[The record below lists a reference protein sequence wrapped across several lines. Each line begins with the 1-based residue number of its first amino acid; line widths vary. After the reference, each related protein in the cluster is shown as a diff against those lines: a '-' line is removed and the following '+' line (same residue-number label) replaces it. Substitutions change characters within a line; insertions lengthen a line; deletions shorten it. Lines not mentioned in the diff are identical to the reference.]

1 MSRSVRFIPILLSL
15 LFGVSACNLPSR
27 ATPTQGA
34 DVALT
39 SAAQTVAVNMT
50 QAAILN
56 PPTIPP
62 TSTLGFSTATLAIA
76 TTRVPATSAP
86 PTQSCDVAQFV
97 DDVTIPDGT
106 VLEPN
111 ETFTKTW
118 RLKNTG
124 TCTWT
129 TSYVIVFSSGDSL
142 GGPATQALTGSV
154 NPGQSVDISVNL
166 KAPGTSGSYRGDWK
180 LRNGSGLLFAQFYV
194 DIKVASAT
202 PTSTST
208 ATATTTPKADLKIT
222 QITYD
227 PASPHQGDVITI
239 KVTVYNDGNA
249 PSGPST
255 AQWWPA
261 EGYPNA
267 ECSWAV
273 GSLVA
278 HGGQVYTCT
287 YSYPGF
293 STYTTRAVA
302 DSANAVDESNEG
314 NNTLEQTLIVLSP

>member
-1 MSRSVRFIPILLSL
+1 MSRSVKFVSILLSL

-27 ATPTQGA
+27 ATPTQGV

-62 TSTLGFSTATLAIA
+62 TSTLVFVTPSLAIA
-76 TTRVPATSAP
+76 TTRAPAATAPP

-97 DDVTIPDGT
+97 DDITIPDGT
-106 VLEPN
+106 VLKPD

-129 TSYVIVFSSGDSL
+129 TSYVIVFSNGDSL
-142 GGPATQALTGSV
+142 GGPATQSLTGNV

-166 KAPGTSGSYRGDWK
+166 KAPGTPGSYRGHWK

-194 DIKVASAT
+194 DIKVVSAT
-202 PTSTST
+202 ATPTST
-208 ATATTTPKADLKIT
+208 ATATATTAPGDLSITEIFMSTQFEVVARVSTTPSGSLSGNYQYTVYSNGSQVA
-222 QITYD
+222 
-227 PASPHQGDVITI
+227 QGSCTVPTSSEACYTGY
-239 KVTVYNDGNA
+239 KVT
-249 PSGPST
+249 
-255 AQWWPA
+255 
-261 EGYPNA
+261 
-267 ECSWAV
+267 
-273 GSLVA
+273 GSETI
-278 HGGQVYTCT
+278 QV
-287 YSYPGF
+287 
-293 STYTTRAVA
+293 VI
-302 DSANAVDESNEG
+302 DSSNTVPESNEG
-314 NNTLEQTLIVLSP
+314 NNSKTVTCEKATLTCN

>member
-1 MSRSVRFIPILLSL
+1 MSRTVGLVSILLSL
-15 LFGVSACNLPSR
+15 LLGMSACNLPSN
-27 ATPTQGA
+27 ATPTHGA

-39 SAAQTVAVNMT
+39 SAAQTVEANMT

-76 TTRVPATSAP
+76 TTRVPANTAV
-86 PTQSCDVAQFV
+86 PTQTCDVAQFI

-124 TCTWT
+124 TCSWT
-129 TSYVIVFSSGDSL
+129 TSYAIVFSSGDSL
-142 GGPATQALTGSV
+142 GGPATQTLTGNV
-154 NPGQSVDISVNL
+154 NPGQSLDISVNL
-166 KAPGTSGSYRGDWK
+166 KAPATPGNYRGYWK
-180 LRNGSGLLFAQFYV
+180 LRNGSGVLFAQFYV

-202 PTSTST
+202 PTPT
-208 ATATTTPKADLKIT
+208 ATATSVPKADLKIT

-227 PASPHQGDVITI
+227 PASPHMGDLITI
-239 KVTVYNDGNA
+239 KVSVYNDGDA

-287 YSYPGF
+287 YTYAGW
-293 STYTTRAVA
+293 STYKTRAVA
-302 DSANAVDESNEG
+302 DSGNAVEESNEG
-314 NNTLEQTLIVLSP
+314 NNTLEQTLVVGP

>member
-1 MSRSVRFIPILLSL
+1 MSKTIGLVSILLSL
-15 LFGVSACNLPSR
+15 LMGVSACNLPSNT
-27 ATPTQGA
+27 TPTQGA
-34 DVALT
+34 DIALT
-39 SAAQTVAVNMT
+39 SAAQTVAANMT

-62 TSTLGFSTATLAIA
+62 TSTLGFPTSTLAIA
-76 TTRVPATSAP
+76 TTSVP
-86 PTQSCDVAQFV
+86 PTTAVPTQTCDVAQFI

-118 RLKNTG
+118 RLKNNG
-124 TCTWT
+124 TCSWT
-129 TSYVIVFSSGDSL
+129 TSYAIVFSNGDSL
-142 GGPATQALTGSV
+142 GGPATQALTGNV
-154 NPGQSVDISVNL
+154 NPGQSLDISVNL
-166 KAPGTSGSYRGDWK
+166 KAPATPGSYKGYWK
-180 LRNGSGLLFAQFYV
+180 LRNGSGVLFAQFYV
-194 DIKVASAT
+194 DIKVSSAT
-202 PTSTST
+202 PTPT
-208 ATATTTPKADLKIT
+208 ATATSIPKADLKIT

-227 PASPHQGDVITI
+227 PAAPHKGDLITI
-239 KVTVYNDGNA
+239 KVTVYNDGDA

-287 YSYPGF
+287 YTYAGW
-293 STYTTRAVA
+293 STYKTRAVA
-302 DSANAVDESNEG
+302 DSANAVDESNES
-314 NNTLEQTLIVLSP
+314 NNMLEQTLVVGP